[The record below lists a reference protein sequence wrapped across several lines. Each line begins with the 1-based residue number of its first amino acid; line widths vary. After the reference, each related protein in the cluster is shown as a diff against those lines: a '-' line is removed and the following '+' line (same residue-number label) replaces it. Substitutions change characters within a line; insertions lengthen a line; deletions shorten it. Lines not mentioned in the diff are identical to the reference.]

1 MLQLTVTIEDA
12 YVDAVEKASASTVSV
27 RTAMGPMC
35 PPFGPFPMRGVGSG
49 IVLDREGHILT
60 NEHVVADAKRILVT
74 LTDGQVVGGTIVGG
88 DEDTDIA
95 VVKAD
100 ASNLVPAEFGDSD
113 SLRVGQPVLAIG
125 NPLGLRGG
133 PTVTSGVISSLR
145 RSLHPGNGGDLQVVQ
160 TDAAIN
166 PGNSGGP
173 LVDLKGRIVAIAT
186 AQMPH
191 AEGIGFA
198 VPSNAAKK
206 AATEIIQ
213 YGRVRRPW
221 LGIIGYEVNQRVA
234 HYYGFQ
240 TPGGIFVTELPSEGP
255 AQASGVRVGDV
266 ITEFAGRT
274 VSNMEDLSLMLRTKK
289 IGETAELEV
298 RRHGETKRFQVT
310 LGTRPA

>member
-1 MLQLTVTIEDA
+1 MKSAIEEA

-49 IVLDREGHILT
+49 IVLDNEGHILT
-60 NEHVVADAKRILVT
+60 SEHVVADAARILVT
-74 LTDGQVVGGTIVGG
+74 LTDGQVVGGTVVGG

-95 VVKAD
+95 IVKAE
-100 ASNLVPAEFGDSD
+100 ASDLVPAEFGDSD
-113 SLRVGQPVLAIG
+113 KLRVGQPVLAIG

-145 RSLHPGNGGDLQVVQ
+145 RSLHPGNGSDLQVVQ

-173 LVDLKGRIVAIAT
+173 LVDLKGQVIAIAT
-186 AQMPH
+186 AQIPH

-206 AATEIIQ
+206 AADEIIH
-213 YGRVRRPW
+213 YGHVRRPW
-221 LGIIGYEVNQRVA
+221 LGIIGYEVSQRIA
-234 HYYGFQ
+234 YYYGFQ
-240 TPGGIFVTELPSEGP
+240 TPGGIFVTELAPEGP
-255 AQASGVRVGDV
+255 ALSSGVRVGDV
-266 ITEFAGRT
+266 IIQFAGRA
-274 VSNMEDLSLMLRTKK
+274 VSNMEDLSLMLKTKK

-298 RRHGETKRFQVT
+298 RRHGQTKRFQVT